1 MLIRQLGKLRYIIL
15 FNDNS
20 VDLFTVGHFT
30 AHKAFAD
37 VSLTFFIAFGILL
50 QWQQFVLKHC
60 A

>member
-15 FNDNS
+15 FNDHS
-20 VDLFTVGHFT
+20 FDLFTVGHFT

-37 VSLTFFIAFGILL
+37 VSLTFFFAFGILL